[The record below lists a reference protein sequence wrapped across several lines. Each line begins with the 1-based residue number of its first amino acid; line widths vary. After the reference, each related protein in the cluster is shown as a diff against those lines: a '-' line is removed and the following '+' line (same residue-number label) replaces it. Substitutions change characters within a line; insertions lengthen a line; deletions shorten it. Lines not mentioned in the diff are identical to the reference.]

1 MKSFDWFNDLSSI
14 LTQDLATAA
23 VEETEPESMEFLANE
38 LGDKVEKLSQ
48 ISWKEMFERYVPVVC
63 DYLLRIALVLVIFF
77 GGRKLIKKIVS
88 LCDQALKRHGMEV
101 TVRRFFCN
109 VINALGYI
117 CMLGIL
123 LQTVGLT
130 ATSLTALVASA
141 GVAVGLA
148 LQGSLSNFAGGVLI
162 LLVRPFKVGD
172 YIVSQYGEGT
182 VAVIGLVY
190 TTLNTMDNKTV
201 VIPNG
206 SLSNSPIT
214 NATAEKFRRL
224 DLTVGIGYQAD
235 LKKAK
240 DILLD
245 IYTSHPKVLKDHPIQ
260 VFVDQLADSAVII
273 GGRGWTATDDYW
285 PTRWDITEEIK
296 LRLDEAGIEIPFN
309 QMDVHVSYGEMIDK
323 GEKRK

>member
-1 MKSFDWFNDLSSI
+1 MPDTVKNWLPALSGFAMDLLAAVLILIIGFKVVGAVRRMAERSFARMEMELSLRKFLLSLIQVVLYAVLIFMAAERIGIQSSSI
-14 LTQDLATAA
+14 
-23 VEETEPESMEFLANE
+23 
-38 LGDKVEKLSQ
+38 
-48 ISWKEMFERYVPVVC
+48 
-63 DYLLRIALVLVIFF
+63 IAL
-77 GGRKLIKKIVS
+77 
-88 LCDQALKRHGMEV
+88 
-101 TVRRFFCN
+101 
-109 VINALGYI
+109 LG
-117 CMLGIL
+117 
-123 LQTVGLT
+123 
-130 ATSLTALVASA
+130 SA
-141 GVAVGLA
+141 GVTLGLA

-162 LLVRPFKVGD
+162 LLMRPFKVGD

-273 GGRGWTATDDYW
+273 GGRGWTATDGYW
-285 PTRWDITEEIK
+285 QTRWDITEEIK

-309 QMDVHVSYGEMIDK
+309 QMDVHVSYGEMTDK

>member
-1 MKSFDWFNDLSSI
+1 MPDTVKNWLPALSGFAMDLLAAVLILIIGFKVVGAVRRMAERSFARMEMELSLRKFLLSLIQVVLYAVLIFMAAERIGIQSSSI
-14 LTQDLATAA
+14 
-23 VEETEPESMEFLANE
+23 
-38 LGDKVEKLSQ
+38 
-48 ISWKEMFERYVPVVC
+48 
-63 DYLLRIALVLVIFF
+63 IAL
-77 GGRKLIKKIVS
+77 
-88 LCDQALKRHGMEV
+88 
-101 TVRRFFCN
+101 
-109 VINALGYI
+109 LG
-117 CMLGIL
+117 
-123 LQTVGLT
+123 
-130 ATSLTALVASA
+130 SA
-141 GVAVGLA
+141 GVTLGLA

-162 LLVRPFKVGD
+162 LLMRPFKVGD

-190 TTLNTMDNKTV
+190 TTLNTTDNKTV

-285 PTRWDITEEIK
+285 QTRWDITEEIK

-309 QMDVHVSYGEMIDK
+309 QMDVHVSYGEMTDK

>member
-1 MKSFDWFNDLSSI
+1 MPDTVKNWLPALSGFAMDLLAAVLILIIGFKVVGAVRRMAERSFARMEMELSLRKFLLSLIQAVLYAVLIFMAAERIGIQSSSI
-14 LTQDLATAA
+14 
-23 VEETEPESMEFLANE
+23 
-38 LGDKVEKLSQ
+38 
-48 ISWKEMFERYVPVVC
+48 
-63 DYLLRIALVLVIFF
+63 IAL
-77 GGRKLIKKIVS
+77 
-88 LCDQALKRHGMEV
+88 
-101 TVRRFFCN
+101 
-109 VINALGYI
+109 LG
-117 CMLGIL
+117 
-123 LQTVGLT
+123 
-130 ATSLTALVASA
+130 SA
-141 GVAVGLA
+141 GVTLGLA

-162 LLVRPFKVGD
+162 LLMRPFKVGD

-190 TTLNTMDNKTV
+190 TTLNTTDNKTV

-224 DLTVGIGYQAD
+224 DLTVGISYQAD

-285 PTRWDITEEIK
+285 QTRWDITEEIK

-309 QMDVHVSYGEMIDK
+309 QMDVHVSYGEMTDK

>member
-1 MKSFDWFNDLSSI
+1 MPDTVKNWLPALSGFAMDLLAAVLILIIGFKVVGAVRRMAERSFARMEMELSLRKFLLSLIQVVLYAVLIFMAAERIGIQSSSI
-14 LTQDLATAA
+14 
-23 VEETEPESMEFLANE
+23 
-38 LGDKVEKLSQ
+38 
-48 ISWKEMFERYVPVVC
+48 
-63 DYLLRIALVLVIFF
+63 IAL
-77 GGRKLIKKIVS
+77 
-88 LCDQALKRHGMEV
+88 
-101 TVRRFFCN
+101 
-109 VINALGYI
+109 LG
-117 CMLGIL
+117 
-123 LQTVGLT
+123 
-130 ATSLTALVASA
+130 SA
-141 GVAVGLA
+141 GVTLGLA

-162 LLVRPFKVGD
+162 LLMRPFKVGD

-245 IYTSHPKVLKDHPIQ
+245 IYTSHPKVLKDHPIR

>member
-1 MKSFDWFNDLSSI
+1 MPDTVKNWLPALSGFAMDLLAAVLILIIGFKVVGAVRRMAERSFARMEMELSLRKFLLSLIQVVLYAVLIFMAAERIGIQSSSI
-14 LTQDLATAA
+14 
-23 VEETEPESMEFLANE
+23 
-38 LGDKVEKLSQ
+38 
-48 ISWKEMFERYVPVVC
+48 
-63 DYLLRIALVLVIFF
+63 IAL
-77 GGRKLIKKIVS
+77 
-88 LCDQALKRHGMEV
+88 
-101 TVRRFFCN
+101 
-109 VINALGYI
+109 LG
-117 CMLGIL
+117 
-123 LQTVGLT
+123 
-130 ATSLTALVASA
+130 SA
-141 GVAVGLA
+141 GVTLGLA
-148 LQGSLSNFAGGVLI
+148 LQGSLSTFAGGVLI
-162 LLVRPFKVGD
+162 LLMRPFKVGD

-190 TTLNTMDNKTV
+190 TTLNTTDNKTV

-224 DLTVGIGYQAD
+224 DLTVGISYQAD

-285 PTRWDITEEIK
+285 QTRWDITEEIK

-309 QMDVHVSYGEMIDK
+309 QMDVHVSYGEMTDK

>member
-1 MKSFDWFNDLSSI
+1 MPDTVKNWLPALSGFAMDLLAAVLILIIGFKVVGAVRRMAERSFARMEMELSLRKFLLSLIQVVLYAVLIFMAAERIGIQSSSI
-14 LTQDLATAA
+14 
-23 VEETEPESMEFLANE
+23 
-38 LGDKVEKLSQ
+38 
-48 ISWKEMFERYVPVVC
+48 
-63 DYLLRIALVLVIFF
+63 IAL
-77 GGRKLIKKIVS
+77 
-88 LCDQALKRHGMEV
+88 
-101 TVRRFFCN
+101 
-109 VINALGYI
+109 LG
-117 CMLGIL
+117 
-123 LQTVGLT
+123 
-130 ATSLTALVASA
+130 SA
-141 GVAVGLA
+141 GVTLGLA

-162 LLVRPFKVGD
+162 LLMRPFKVGD

-190 TTLNTMDNKTV
+190 TTLNTTDNKTV

-245 IYTSHPKVLKDHPIQ
+245 IYTSHPKVLKDHPIR

-309 QMDVHVSYGEMIDK
+309 QMDVHVSYGEMTDK

>member
-1 MKSFDWFNDLSSI
+1 MPDTVKNWLPALSGFAMDLLAAVLILIIGFKVVGAVRRMAERSFARMELELSLRKFLLSLIQVGLYAVLNFMAAERIGIQSSSI
-14 LTQDLATAA
+14 
-23 VEETEPESMEFLANE
+23 
-38 LGDKVEKLSQ
+38 
-48 ISWKEMFERYVPVVC
+48 
-63 DYLLRIALVLVIFF
+63 IAL
-77 GGRKLIKKIVS
+77 
-88 LCDQALKRHGMEV
+88 
-101 TVRRFFCN
+101 
-109 VINALGYI
+109 LG
-117 CMLGIL
+117 
-123 LQTVGLT
+123 
-130 ATSLTALVASA
+130 SA
-141 GVAVGLA
+141 GVTLGLA

-309 QMDVHVSYGEMIDK
+309 QMDDQV
-323 GEKRK
+323 

>member
-1 MKSFDWFNDLSSI
+1 MPDTIKNWLPALSGFALDLLAAVFILVIGFKAVGAVRRMAERSFARMEMELSLRKFLLSLIQVVLYAVLIFMAAERIGIQSSSI
-14 LTQDLATAA
+14 
-23 VEETEPESMEFLANE
+23 
-38 LGDKVEKLSQ
+38 
-48 ISWKEMFERYVPVVC
+48 
-63 DYLLRIALVLVIFF
+63 IAL
-77 GGRKLIKKIVS
+77 
-88 LCDQALKRHGMEV
+88 
-101 TVRRFFCN
+101 
-109 VINALGYI
+109 LG
-117 CMLGIL
+117 
-123 LQTVGLT
+123 
-130 ATSLTALVASA
+130 SA
-141 GVAVGLA
+141 GVTLGLA

-162 LLVRPFKVGD
+162 LLMRPFKVGD

-190 TTLNTMDNKTV
+190 TTLNTTDNKTV

-224 DLTVGIGYQAD
+224 DLTVGISYQAD

-285 PTRWDITEEIK
+285 QTRWDITEEIK

-309 QMDVHVSYGEMIDK
+309 QMDVHVSYGEMTDK

>member
-1 MKSFDWFNDLSSI
+1 MPDTVKNWLPALSGFAMDLLAAVLILIIGFKVVGAVRRMAERSFARMELELSLRKFLLSLIQVGLYAVLIFMAAERIGIQSSSI
-14 LTQDLATAA
+14 
-23 VEETEPESMEFLANE
+23 
-38 LGDKVEKLSQ
+38 
-48 ISWKEMFERYVPVVC
+48 
-63 DYLLRIALVLVIFF
+63 IAL
-77 GGRKLIKKIVS
+77 
-88 LCDQALKRHGMEV
+88 
-101 TVRRFFCN
+101 
-109 VINALGYI
+109 LG
-117 CMLGIL
+117 
-123 LQTVGLT
+123 
-130 ATSLTALVASA
+130 SA
-141 GVAVGLA
+141 GVTLGLA

-224 DLTVGIGYQAD
+224 DLTVGISYQAD

-309 QMDVHVSYGEMIDK
+309 QMDVHVSYGEMTDK

>member
-1 MKSFDWFNDLSSI
+1 MPDTVKNWLPALSGFAMDLLAAVLILIIGFKVVGAVRRMAERSFARMEMELSLRKFLLSLIQVVLYAVLIFMAAERIGIQSSSI
-14 LTQDLATAA
+14 
-23 VEETEPESMEFLANE
+23 
-38 LGDKVEKLSQ
+38 
-48 ISWKEMFERYVPVVC
+48 
-63 DYLLRIALVLVIFF
+63 IAL
-77 GGRKLIKKIVS
+77 
-88 LCDQALKRHGMEV
+88 
-101 TVRRFFCN
+101 
-109 VINALGYI
+109 LG
-117 CMLGIL
+117 
-123 LQTVGLT
+123 
-130 ATSLTALVASA
+130 SA
-141 GVAVGLA
+141 GVTLGLA

-162 LLVRPFKVGD
+162 LLMRPFKVGD

-224 DLTVGIGYQAD
+224 DLTVGISYQAD

-309 QMDVHVSYGEMIDK
+309 QMDVHVSYGEMTDK

>member
-1 MKSFDWFNDLSSI
+1 MPDTVKNWLPALSGFAMDLLAAVLILIIGFKVVGAVRRMAERSFARMELELSLRKFLLSLIQVGLYAVLIFMAAERIGIQSSSI
-14 LTQDLATAA
+14 
-23 VEETEPESMEFLANE
+23 
-38 LGDKVEKLSQ
+38 
-48 ISWKEMFERYVPVVC
+48 
-63 DYLLRIALVLVIFF
+63 IAL
-77 GGRKLIKKIVS
+77 
-88 LCDQALKRHGMEV
+88 
-101 TVRRFFCN
+101 
-109 VINALGYI
+109 LG
-117 CMLGIL
+117 
-123 LQTVGLT
+123 
-130 ATSLTALVASA
+130 SA
-141 GVAVGLA
+141 GVTLGLA

-309 QMDVHVSYGEMIDK
+309 QMDVHVSYGEMTDK

>member
-1 MKSFDWFNDLSSI
+1 MPDTVKNWLPALSGFAMDLLAAVLILIIGFKVVGAVRRMAERSFARMEMELSLRKFLLSRIQVVLYAVLIFMAAERIGIQSSSI
-14 LTQDLATAA
+14 
-23 VEETEPESMEFLANE
+23 
-38 LGDKVEKLSQ
+38 
-48 ISWKEMFERYVPVVC
+48 
-63 DYLLRIALVLVIFF
+63 IAL
-77 GGRKLIKKIVS
+77 
-88 LCDQALKRHGMEV
+88 
-101 TVRRFFCN
+101 
-109 VINALGYI
+109 LG
-117 CMLGIL
+117 
-123 LQTVGLT
+123 
-130 ATSLTALVASA
+130 SA
-141 GVAVGLA
+141 GVTLGLA

>member
-1 MKSFDWFNDLSSI
+1 MPDTVKNWLPALSGFAMDLLAAVLILIIGFKVVGAVRRMAERSFARMELELSLRKFLLSLIQVGLYAVLIFMAAERIGIQSSSI
-14 LTQDLATAA
+14 
-23 VEETEPESMEFLANE
+23 
-38 LGDKVEKLSQ
+38 
-48 ISWKEMFERYVPVVC
+48 
-63 DYLLRIALVLVIFF
+63 IAL
-77 GGRKLIKKIVS
+77 
-88 LCDQALKRHGMEV
+88 
-101 TVRRFFCN
+101 
-109 VINALGYI
+109 LG
-117 CMLGIL
+117 
-123 LQTVGLT
+123 
-130 ATSLTALVASA
+130 SA
-141 GVAVGLA
+141 GVTLGLA

-190 TTLNTMDNKTV
+190 TTLNTTDNKTV

-309 QMDVHVSYGEMIDK
+309 QMDVHVSYGEMTDK

>member
-1 MKSFDWFNDLSSI
+1 MPDTVKNWLPALSGFAMDLLAAVLILIIGFKVVGAVRRMAERSFARMELELSLRKFLLSLIQVGLYVVLIFMAAERIGIQSSSI
-14 LTQDLATAA
+14 
-23 VEETEPESMEFLANE
+23 
-38 LGDKVEKLSQ
+38 
-48 ISWKEMFERYVPVVC
+48 
-63 DYLLRIALVLVIFF
+63 IAL
-77 GGRKLIKKIVS
+77 
-88 LCDQALKRHGMEV
+88 
-101 TVRRFFCN
+101 
-109 VINALGYI
+109 LG
-117 CMLGIL
+117 
-123 LQTVGLT
+123 
-130 ATSLTALVASA
+130 SA
-141 GVAVGLA
+141 GVTLGLA

-245 IYTSHPKVLKDHPIQ
+245 IYTSHPKVLKDHPIR

>member
-1 MKSFDWFNDLSSI
+1 MPDTVKNWLPALSGFAMDLLAAVLILIIGFKVVGAVRRMAERSFARMELELSLRKFLLSLIQVVLYAVLIFMAAERIGIQSSSI
-14 LTQDLATAA
+14 
-23 VEETEPESMEFLANE
+23 
-38 LGDKVEKLSQ
+38 
-48 ISWKEMFERYVPVVC
+48 
-63 DYLLRIALVLVIFF
+63 IAL
-77 GGRKLIKKIVS
+77 
-88 LCDQALKRHGMEV
+88 
-101 TVRRFFCN
+101 
-109 VINALGYI
+109 LG
-117 CMLGIL
+117 
-123 LQTVGLT
+123 
-130 ATSLTALVASA
+130 SA
-141 GVAVGLA
+141 GVTLGLA

-162 LLVRPFKVGD
+162 LLMRPFKVGD

-190 TTLNTMDNKTV
+190 TTLNTTDNKTV

-224 DLTVGIGYQAD
+224 DLTVGISYQAD

-285 PTRWDITEEIK
+285 QTRWDITEEIK

-309 QMDVHVSYGEMIDK
+309 QMDVHVSYGEMTDK

>member
-1 MKSFDWFNDLSSI
+1 MPDTVKNWLPALSGFAMDLLAAVLILIIGFKVVGAVRRMAERSFARMELELSLRKFLLSLIQVGLYAVLIFMAAERIGIQSSSI
-14 LTQDLATAA
+14 
-23 VEETEPESMEFLANE
+23 
-38 LGDKVEKLSQ
+38 
-48 ISWKEMFERYVPVVC
+48 
-63 DYLLRIALVLVIFF
+63 IAL
-77 GGRKLIKKIVS
+77 
-88 LCDQALKRHGMEV
+88 
-101 TVRRFFCN
+101 
-109 VINALGYI
+109 LG
-117 CMLGIL
+117 
-123 LQTVGLT
+123 
-130 ATSLTALVASA
+130 SA
-141 GVAVGLA
+141 GVTLGLA

-224 DLTVGIGYQAD
+224 DLTVGISYQAD

>member
-1 MKSFDWFNDLSSI
+1 MPDTVKNWLPALSGFAMDLLAAVLILIIGFKVVGAVRRMAERSFARMELELSLRKFLLSLIQVGLYAVLIFMAAERIGIQSSSI
-14 LTQDLATAA
+14 
-23 VEETEPESMEFLANE
+23 
-38 LGDKVEKLSQ
+38 
-48 ISWKEMFERYVPVVC
+48 
-63 DYLLRIALVLVIFF
+63 IAL
-77 GGRKLIKKIVS
+77 
-88 LCDQALKRHGMEV
+88 
-101 TVRRFFCN
+101 
-109 VINALGYI
+109 LG
-117 CMLGIL
+117 
-123 LQTVGLT
+123 
-130 ATSLTALVASA
+130 SA
-141 GVAVGLA
+141 GVTLGLA

-190 TTLNTMDNKTV
+190 TTLNTTDNKTV